1 MEVVSLARQY
11 HWHWQWQSEFE
22 CRYVTGS
29 SQHCTYHVIYI
40 NGGISCF
47 TRARSALVLT
57 PEQICQWGSARA
69 ALSNKVI
76 ANDRSARSNGK
87 SADPETQK
95 CTWMHGCWD
104 AWLQGSRCECAP
116 TGTDLAPIESWAF
129 AIKQRNMGEKSQL
142 FMMEMDKAAINLH
155 PQMPD
160 RLIEVQG

>member
-95 CTWMHGCWD
+95 CTWMHGCMD
-104 AWLQGSRCECAP
+104 A
-116 TGTDLAPIESWAF
+116 
-129 AIKQRNMGEKSQL
+129 
-142 FMMEMDKAAINLH
+142 EMHGCKD
-155 PQMPD
+155 PD
-160 RLIEVQG
+160 VSVPRLGQTWHLLRAGLSP